1 MWIVETKERYSNNW
15 QGHAETE
22 TKTVGV
28 YTNKEDA
35 IRNAKMS
42 FKKMDMY
49 NTMYDEADDTFDRN
63 AKKMKRHGGVLC
75 KFEGEEGEAISVEI
89 RRANFNK
96 DYDDEDGYSSDKE
109 EEEPEV
115 GGVVWN
121 SEQRRYVWVV

>member
-1 MWIVETKERYSNNW
+1 M
-15 QGHAETE
+15 
-22 TKTVGV
+22 GV

-49 NTMYDEADDTFDRN
+49 YGMYNEDDDTFDRN

-89 RRANFNK
+89 RRADFK
-96 DYDDEDGYSSDKE
+96 LYLPRPRLRLIVQIEKFAI
-109 EEEPEV
+109 
-115 GGVVWN
+115 
-121 SEQRRYVWVV
+121 